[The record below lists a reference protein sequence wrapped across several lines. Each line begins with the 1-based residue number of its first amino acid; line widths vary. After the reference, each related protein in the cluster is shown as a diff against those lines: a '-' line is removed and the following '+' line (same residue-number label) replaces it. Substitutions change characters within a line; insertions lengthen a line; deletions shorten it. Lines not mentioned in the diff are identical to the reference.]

1 MEPQPLHRQRS
12 KVRFT
17 LYDDAGAPSSNP
29 AQGLTLP
36 LLPSSAEVRGDRY
49 EQGGSSSGY
58 APLDDAG
65 VAPQPERQ
73 GPPMP
78 QHRQW
83 EGDSEEEGMS
93 EQRRPPLLPAVSPHT
108 HPPHA
113 RQPQRTES
121 LWMGDDW
128 RYKQKLSSEWAPL
141 QQMESLDYDVVDNR
155 VLRELGRHRGAVG
168 KMIVTVLIGKRS
180 NPVVLGFRLNCG
192 VYGGTT
198 RLDM

>member
-12 KVRFT
+12 KVRFS
-17 LYDDAGAPSSNP
+17 LDDDAGAPSSNSSE
-29 AQGLTLP
+29 GLTLP
-36 LLPSSAEVRGDRY
+36 LLPSSEDRGHRY
-49 EQGGSSSGY
+49 EQGSSSSGY
-58 APLDDAG
+58 APPDDAG
-65 VAPQPERQ
+65 VGPQSERQ
-73 GPPMP
+73 GAPSPK
-78 QHRQW
+78 QRQW
-83 EGDSEEEGMS
+83 EEDSEEE
-93 EQRRPPLLPAVSPHT
+93 RRPPLLPAVFPHT

-155 VLRELGRHRGAVG
+155 VLRELGRHRGALG
-168 KMIVTVLIGKRS
+168 KMIVTVLIGKGANLDGVGVS
-180 NPVVLGFRLNCG
+180 PDYS